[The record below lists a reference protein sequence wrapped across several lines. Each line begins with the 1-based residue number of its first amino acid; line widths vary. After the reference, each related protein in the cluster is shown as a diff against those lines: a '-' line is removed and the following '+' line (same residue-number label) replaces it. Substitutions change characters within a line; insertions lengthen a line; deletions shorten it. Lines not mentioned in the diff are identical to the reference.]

1 MRSFVR
7 LVLTVVV
14 FGAVAASAGVGTAD
28 AGRPRP
34 VRCVG
39 TANYCGAAISIG
51 GASQSRAVTI
61 NLTGR
66 NVKLASMTT
75 VPASSRGSFL
85 IGQSSYRR
93 GGSQFRFR
101 LITTRAN
108 PRRARLILTFAAGG
122 RAGKLGGV
130 TPGLRDQEVTGTATF
145 SVGSDR
151 TVKITPLD
159 DKNCTHDEFGSEF
172 VTKGDNE
179 ANIFGFIAT
188 WSGDC
193 FWEQSF
199 SDFNVRVLGNSGGLV
214 GDGTVYI
221 YPIGPLLY
229 AAACTPPH
237 SDVGDW
243 SGLTCEDVGTG
254 LRGVK
259 IHS

>member
-39 TANYCGAAISIG
+39 TADYCGASINIG
-51 GASQSRAVTI
+51 GASQSRTVTI

-122 RAGKLGGV
+122 RAGKPGGV
-130 TPGLRDQEVTGTATF
+130 APGLGNERVDATATF
-145 SVGSDR
+145 EVGLDK
-151 TVKITPLD
+151 TVEITPAAGD
-159 DKNCTHDEFGSEF
+159 CTRDETSAKF
-172 VTKGDNE
+172 VTKLYTE
-179 ANIFGFIAT
+179 KHTFGFTTTTNGACWIDPSWRDFDVEVTDSDGQVVGGGTVRLAPLVYVYIAFCPQ
-188 WSGDC
+188 G
-193 FWEQSF
+193 
-199 SDFNVRVLGNSGGLV
+199 GGL
-214 GDGTVYI
+214 G
-221 YPIGPLLY
+221 
-229 AAACTPPH
+229 
-237 SDVGDW
+237 W
-243 SGLTCEDVGTG
+243 SGLTCEDVGHG
-254 LRGVK
+254 LRGVY
-259 IHS
+259 IHR